1 MVDMKE
7 TKRVIKLKKI
17 DLSKRGKGEDT
28 CRHPDINPTKCYIV
42 KYDDAEMIGH
52 FEEEWYGWNF
62 DWFGSSY
69 AGLQLDC
76 LDEVWEIV

>member
-1 MVDMKE
+1 MSRMKE
-7 TKRVIKLKKI
+7 TKRIIKLKKV
-17 DLSKRGKGEDT
+17 DLSKCGKGGDT
-28 CRHPDINPTKCYIV
+28 CQHPDIDPKKKYVV
-42 KYDDAEMIGH
+42 KYEGEEMIGD

-62 DWFGSSY
+62 NWFGSSY